1 MRIVASIVTLII
13 TIGLIAALDTKIG
26 GTPPLGRL
34 LSPSHGFWKNA
45 EPSDYSFSADIKSPL
60 LEGEVNVYMD
70 DRLVPHVFAQN
81 DHDAYFVQGWLHAR
95 FRLWQMEFQTHAAA
109 GRLSEILGEK
119 VGENSVLEKHD
130 RKFRRLG
137 MTYGAENS
145 LKAMQKNDSQTFEA
159 LQAYTDGANAYINT
173 LTPDN
178 YPIEYKLLD
187 YAPEPWTPLKSVL
200 FLKYMSF
207 DLAND
212 DDDFRFTNLLQKV
225 GIASFEKMFPIVPD
239 SLSAIL
245 PKGTAITSSTKDTVK
260 PKHFWL
266 AKPAS
271 FKKPVPPADIDSLY
285 LTDTVSAN
293 GIAYELPHTDPDN
306 GSNNWVV
313 DSSKT
318 ASKKPILCN
327 DPHLGLGLPSLW
339 YEIQLHTPEYN
350 VYGVSF
356 PGAPSVIIGFNDS
369 IAWGVTNAMR
379 DVMDFYEVRFRDST
393 MNEYW
398 YDSAWHKTEWRT
410 EAIRIRGKADFSD
423 KIPMTVWGPV
433 MFDGTYQSDFKNGKA
448 YAIRWKAH
456 DAGNSFELNTFFG
469 LNRAKNYTD
478 YENAIKQYACPG
490 QNFVFAAKTGD
501 IAWWQQAS
509 FPAKWRR
516 QGDFVMPGWQTD
528 YRWQFDITQANNLHM
543 LNPARGFVSSANQ
556 LPTGDTL
563 AYPYYIGGIHDVYRG
578 IIINRYLNQM
588 NAITVQDMMK
598 MQTDN
603 FNVFAEM
610 ARPVLL
616 QNIDSA
622 ALTAEAKEMLQLFAD
637 WNLRADINEKGQT
650 IFVNWWAAF
659 ADTVWNDDIVRA
671 DGLPVPFPAKSTLLE
686 GILRDSSFAF
696 IDNLRTPEKET
707 LPTMVTAALN
717 KAASNLKKL
726 PSLEWAKYKDTR
738 VNHLLSLR
746 PFSSD
751 HLLIGGGSDII
762 NATKGGHGPSWRMVV
777 HLTDETE
784 AYGVYPGGQNGNPGS
799 QYYDQFVQT
808 WVSGQYHRLW
818 IMKTGDEANEKVT
831 SNIRFI
837 KG

>member
-1 MRIVASIVTLII
+1 MRIVAFLISLVI
-13 TIGLIAALDTKIG
+13 TVGLIVVLDLKFG

-45 EPSDYSFSADIKSPL
+45 EATDYNFNADIKSTKL
-60 LEGEVNVYMD
+60 QDEVSVYLD
-70 DRLVPHVFAQN
+70 ERLVPHVFAQN
-81 DHDAYFVQGWLHAR
+81 DHDAYFVQGWLHAK

-130 RKFRRLG
+130 RKFRRMG
-137 MTYGAENS
+137 MVYAAENS
-145 LKAMQKNDSQTFEA
+145 LKALQKNEPAAFAS
-159 LQAYTDGANAYINT
+159 LQAYADGANAYISS
-173 LTPDN
+173 LTSEN

-187 YAPEPWTPLKSVL
+187 YAPEAWTPLKSVL

-212 DDDFRFTNLLQKV
+212 DDDFEFTNLLQKT
-225 GIASFEKMFPIVPD
+225 GIATFEKMFPIVPD
-239 SLSAIL
+239 SLSPIM
-245 PKGTAITSSTKDTVK
+245 PEGTVIASSSKDTVK

-266 AKPAS
+266 AKPAK
-271 FKKPVPPADIDSLY
+271 FPTPIRPASIDSLY
-285 LTDTVSAN
+285 LTDTAN
-293 GIAYELPHTDPDN
+293 SQGIAYELPKTDPDN

-327 DPHLGLGLPSLW
+327 DPHLGLSLPSLW

-356 PGAPSVIIGFNDS
+356 PGAPAVIIGFNDS

-379 DVMDFYEVRFRDST
+379 DVMDFYEVRFRDSS

-398 YDSAWHKTEWRT
+398 YDSAWKKTEWRT
-410 EAIRIRGKADFSD
+410 ETIRIRGKADFAD

-433 MFDGTYQSDFKNGKA
+433 MFDGSFQSDFNNGKT

-456 DAGNSFELNTFFG
+456 DAGEKFELQTFFG

-478 YENAIKQYACPG
+478 YANAMKTYGCPG
-490 QNFVFAAKTGD
+490 QNFVFASKTGD

-516 QGDFVMPGWQTD
+516 QGDFVMPGWDTS
-528 YRWQFDITQANNLHM
+528 YRWQFNIEQADNLHA
-543 LNPARGFVSSANQ
+543 LNPARGFISSANQ

-563 AYPYYIGGIHDVYRG
+563 AYPYYLGGIHDVYRG
-578 IIINRYLNQM
+578 FIINRYLRKM
-588 NAITVQDMMK
+588 TGITPQDMMQ

-616 QNIDSA
+616 KNIDPIT
-622 ALTAEAKEMLQLFAD
+622 LTPAAKEMLTTFMD
-637 WNLRADINEKGQT
+637 WNLRADTGSKGQT
-650 IFVNWWAAF
+650 IFVQWWTAL
-659 ADTVWNDDIVRA
+659 ADTIWRDDITRA

-686 GILRDSSFAF
+686 GILKDSAYSF
-696 IDNLRTPEKET
+696 IDNLLTPEKET
-707 LPTMVTAALN
+707 LPMMVTAALN
-717 KAASNLKKL
+717 KAADKLKKM
-726 PSLEWAKYKDTR
+726 PSTDWAKYKDTHI
-738 VNHLLSLR
+738 NHLLKMA
-746 PFSSD
+746 PFSRQ
-751 HLLIGGGSDII
+751 HLPIGGANDII
-762 NATKGGHGPSWRMVV
+762 NATKADHGPSWRMVV
-777 HLTDETE
+777 QLTDETE
-784 AYGVYPGGQNGNPGS
+784 AYGVYPGGQTGNPGS
-799 QYYDQFVQT
+799 RYYDQFVDT
-808 WVSGQYHRLW
+808 WASGQYNKLW
-818 IMKTGDEANEKVT
+818 IMQEGDKASEKIKW
-831 SNIRFI
+831 SMRFG